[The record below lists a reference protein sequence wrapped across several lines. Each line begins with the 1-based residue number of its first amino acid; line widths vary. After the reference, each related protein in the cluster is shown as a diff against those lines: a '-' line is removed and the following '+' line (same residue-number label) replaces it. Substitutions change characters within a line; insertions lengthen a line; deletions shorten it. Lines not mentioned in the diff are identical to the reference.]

1 MQETFLFSYY
11 FFDIASVESMFGY
24 GEWLTRV
31 LVNSHKSIKK
41 NTTDVVSS
49 NIKQGDVYNIM

>member
-41 NTTDVVSS
+41 
-49 NIKQGDVYNIM
+49 KPLML